1 MTMAVWRGYCGTGGK
16 PAGNREDKLDPNQ
29 PEKSIYSTL
38 RTLPRKYTEGHGTV
52 SGQTI
57 YFSAFFRVL
66 SWPIV
71 LHIFMKLLK

>member
-38 RTLPRKYTEGHGTV
+38 SGIVYTKNYFRH
-52 SGQTI
+52 SGAGRNPGKAAIIGATG
-57 YFSAFFRVL
+57 SRPA
-66 SWPIV
+66 PG
-71 LHIFMKLLK
+71 

>member
-38 RTLPRKYTEGHGTV
+38 RRKTSILRLLVIPAQAGIQLRRRWLRSLD
-52 SGQTI
+52 SGLRRNDGE
-57 YFSAFFRVL
+57 S
-66 SWPIV
+66 
-71 LHIFMKLLK
+71 